1 MDWFEIIAGGI
12 VEGIV
17 ITISYVII
25 EYVRKRRI
33 TTGYHCPF
41 CNRDIKKEVT
51 ENVKICDICK
61 RTLRYSKKTRERL
74 VRN

>member
-1 MDWFEIIAGGI
+1 MNWFEIIAGGI

-17 ITISYVII
+17 ITVSYVII
-25 EYVRKRRI
+25 EYIRKRRI

-41 CNRDIKKEVT
+41 CNQDIKKEVT

-61 RTLRYSKKTRERL
+61 RKLRYSKKTRKRIL
-74 VRN
+74 